1 MKWFNQIKTLVKQTA
16 MRNIRFKIEN
26 IFNGINENN
35 LNVDQSLSEH
45 TSGNVQGKNINV
57 QGYTEALFLVT

>member
-1 MKWFNQIKTLVKQTA
+1 MIQPNKTLVKLTA

-35 LNVDQSLSEH
+35 LMLINLYQS
-45 TSGNVQGKNINV
+45 I
-57 QGYTEALFLVT
+57 LVSMFKEETLMFKDTLKPCFW

>member
-1 MKWFNQIKTLVKQTA
+1 

-57 QGYTEALFLVT
+57 QEYTEALFLVT